1 VGALKQRSPAGARW
15 AVTQFHQIE
24 KMNHRESSIVGGNPI
39 PVKLTANLCRRKQKR
54 LDGRRTQNQSSFHK
68 EKPGL

>member
-1 VGALKQRSPAGARW
+1 MPASHKKWSAPTRALKQHSPAGARW

-39 PVKLTANLCRRKQKR
+39 PVKLVISA
-54 LDGRRTQNQSSFHK
+54 GSK
-68 EKPGL
+68 EE